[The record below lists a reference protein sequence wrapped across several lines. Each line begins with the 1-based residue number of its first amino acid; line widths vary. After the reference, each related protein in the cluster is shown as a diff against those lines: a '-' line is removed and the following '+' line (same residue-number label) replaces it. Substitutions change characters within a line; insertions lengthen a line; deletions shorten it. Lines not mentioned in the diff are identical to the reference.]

1 MKTNWKILG
10 DRNSFLKVFS
20 HQRTQTFILND
31 KLSLLEIL
39 ILKQVV
45 NIYKKMVGGP
55 QKKMYGS

>member
-1 MKTNWKILG
+1 MVYKQIEK
-10 DRNSFLKVFS
+10 RNSFLKVFS

-55 QKKMYGS
+55 QKKMYDS